1 MDHVGAEIA
10 EKLDFYTPITNFQM
24 DQQLKLMSKMSYG
37 WKRYILDLKILNL
50 L

>member
-24 DQQLKLMSKMSYG
+24 DQPLKLMSKMSVENAIY
-37 WKRYILDLKILNL
+37 WILRS
-50 L
+50 

>member
-24 DQQLKLMSKMSYG
+24 DQQLKLMSKMSVENAIY
-37 WKRYILDLKILNL
+37 WILRS
-50 L
+50 